1 VSDFWRAFDKSAKK
15 HLDTTSKEESRRASW
30 RQYARHLKDELSGKP
45 QVLEAHGL
53 SVVDDEYTV
62 EVRRGALTLLRA
74 TAGWG

>member
-15 HLDTTSKEESRRASW
+15 RLDTTSKEESRRASW

-62 EVRRGALTLLRA
+62 EVPSRCSDSSESDRRLG
-74 TAGWG
+74 